1 MTAALLA
8 AYAAVAGFGGP
19 AVLRRSWLAQVPAI
33 AIALWLTLAASWVVA
48 VTLAALTLA
57 VPSLLTW
64 RAAGGH
70 AIPAISPVPGAVVAG
85 VLLAAA
91 VMLRTGWC
99 LASDLAGAWREQR
112 EHAAFLAAAGRPDR
126 ALHAVVLDGDA
137 PAAYSLPRGRHRI
150 VVSAATVTLLN
161 PGQLRAV
168 LAHER
173 AHLRGHHQ
181 LALTATRALT
191 RAFPAVPL
199 LARVAGETAV
209 LAEMAADDA
218 AARLHDRE
226 DLAAALVILGRASAR
241 TAALTAGGPAALAR
255 IDRLLAPPARRA
267 LPAKAAGIAAL
278 AGAAAIACLPLIA
291 TACDLA
297 TRR

>member
-1 MTAALLA
+1 VTAALLA

-19 AVLRRSWLAQVPAI
+19 AMLRRSWLARVPAI
-33 AIALWLTLAASWVVA
+33 AIALWLTLVASWVVA
-48 VTLAALTLA
+48 VALAALALA

-70 AIPAISPVPGAVVAG
+70 AIPTVSHVPGAVMAG
-85 VLLAAA
+85 VLLAAV

-99 LASDLAGAWREQR
+99 LASDLAAAWRQQR
-112 EHAAFLAAAGRPDR
+112 EHAAFLAAAGHPDR
-126 ALHAVVLDGDA
+126 ALEAVVLDDDA
-137 PAAYSLPRGRHRI
+137 PTAYSLPRGRHRV
-150 VVSAATVTLLN
+150 VVSAATVTLLSS
-161 PGQLRAV
+161 GQLRAV

-181 LALTATRALT
+181 LALTAARALA

-199 LARVAGETAV
+199 LARVAGEAAV
-209 LAEMAADDA
+209 LAEIAADDA
-218 AARLHDRE
+218 AARGHDRE
-226 DLAAALVILGRASAR
+226 DLAAALVILGRAGVR

-255 IDRLLAPPARRA
+255 IDRLLAPPAHRA
-267 LPAKAAGIAAL
+267 LLSKAVGIGALAIAA
-278 AGAAAIACLPLIA
+278 ATTCLPLIA

>member
-8 AYAAVAGFGGP
+8 AYAVAAGFGGP
-19 AVLRRSWLAQVPAI
+19 AVLRRSWLARVPAI
-33 AIALWLTLAASWVVA
+33 AITLWLTLAASWVVA

-57 VPSLLTW
+57 MPSLLTW

-70 AIPAISPVPGAVVAG
+70 AILAVSQVPGAVVAG

-91 VMLRTGWC
+91 VMLRTGCC

-112 EHAAFLAAAGRPDR
+112 EHAAFLAAAGHPDR
-126 ALHAVVLDGDA
+126 ALEAVVLDDDA

-150 VVSAATVTLLN
+150 VVSAATVTLLSS
-161 PGQLRAV
+161 GQLRAV

-181 LALTATRALT
+181 LALTAARALA

-199 LARVAGETAV
+199 LARAVAEAAV

-218 AARLHDRE
+218 AARGHDRE
-226 DLAAALVILGRASAR
+226 DLAAALVILGRAGVR

-267 LPAKAAGIAAL
+267 LLSRAVGIAAL
-278 AGAAAIACLPLIA
+278 AVAAAIACLPLIA

>member
-19 AVLRRSWLAQVPAI
+19 AVLRRSWLARVPAI

-57 VPSLLTW
+57 MPSLLTW
-64 RAAGGH
+64 QAAGGH
-70 AIPAISPVPGAVVAG
+70 AIPAVSQVPGAVVAG
-85 VLLAAA
+85 VLLAAV

-99 LASDLAGAWREQR
+99 LASDLAAARRQQR
-112 EHAAFLAAAGRPDR
+112 EHAAFLATAGHPDR
-126 ALHAVVLDGDA
+126 ALQAVILDDDA
-137 PAAYSLPRGRHRI
+137 PAAYSLPRGRHRT
-150 VVSAATVTLLN
+150 VLSAATVTLLSS
-161 PGQLRAV
+161 GQLQAV

-181 LALTATRALT
+181 LALTTTRALT

-199 LARVAGETAV
+199 LARVAGEAAV

-218 AARLHDRE
+218 AARRHDRE

-241 TAALTAGGPAALAR
+241 TAALTVGGPAALAR

-267 LPAKAAGIAAL
+267 VPAKAAGIAAL

-291 TACDLA
+291 AACDLA

>member
-1 MTAALLA
+1 MTVALLA
-8 AYAAVAGFGGP
+8 AYAAAAGFGGP
-19 AVLRRSWLAQVPAI
+19 AVLRRSWLARVPAI
-33 AIALWLTLAASWVVA
+33 AITVWLTLAASWVVA
-48 VTLAALTLA
+48 VTLAALNLA
-57 VPSLLTW
+57 MPSLLTW
-64 RAAGGH
+64 PAAGGH
-70 AIPAISPVPGAVVAG
+70 AIPAVSQVPGAVAAG

-99 LASDLAGAWREQR
+99 LASELAGAWREQG
-112 EHAAFLAAAGRPDR
+112 EHAAFVAAAGHPDR
-126 ALHAVVLDGDA
+126 ALEAVVLDDDA

-150 VVSAATVTLLN
+150 VVSTAAVTLLSS
-161 PGQLRAV
+161 GQLRAV

-181 LALTATRALT
+181 LALTATRALA
-191 RAFPAVPL
+191 RAFPAVPV
-199 LARVAGETAV
+199 LARAAGEAAV
-209 LAEMAADDA
+209 LAEMAADDDA
-218 AARLHDRE
+218 AGSHDRE
-226 DLAAALVILGRASAR
+226 DLAAALVILGRAGVR

-267 LPAKAAGIAAL
+267 PLSKAAGIAAL
-278 AGAAAIACLPLIA
+278 AVAAAIACLPLIA